1 MGITV
6 RLDTNL
12 RNGLN
17 GMKILVTANN
27 TNGNLPRLEE
37 WFDTV
42 ESAKKHADWWHTH
55 SSLCNVEITE
65 PLGVMLTYANGSKV
79 FEVAEDLGEALD
91 VANSWKSVVA
101 NKKVNRTRV
110 RKVEILGAADKT
122 AVSTPEDSLIGKWA
136 ADALDDPKIPPSMK
150 YDINRWMDSKEWV

>member
-12 RNGLN
+12 RNGIN

-55 SSLCNVEITE
+55 STLCNVEITE

-101 NKKVNRTRV
+101 NKKINRSRIT
-110 RKVEILGAADKT
+110 KVEILGLPVKT
-122 AVSTPEDSLIGKWA
+122 AKATPEDALIGTWVA
-136 ADALDDPKIPPSMK
+136 EALDNHLVLPSMK
-150 YDINRWMDSKEWV
+150 YDINRWIDSKDWT